1 MTHDEPK
8 NLVAQGRVILQP
20 TAAKLE
26 HGIRDGVIWPS
37 ATAKRT
43 RHVVLGNEG
52 IKMKKITR
60 SF

>member
-1 MTHDEPK
+1 MTLDESRAFI
-8 NLVAQGRVILQP
+8 AQ
-20 TAAKLE
+20 
-26 HGIRDGVIWPS
+26 DCVIWPS